1 MVHFKAEFK
10 TGEDVKKKLRFLR
23 EERLSPH
30 EVKPDGFVDH
40 FFCKKK
46 KKMVGVRGFEPPA
59 SASRTQR
66 SSQTEPH
73 PDLCRKLELSFK
85 FVYIIYHGFLRL
97 QAFFRKK
104 DKIF

>member
-1 MVHFKAEFK
+1 MVQCVVHFKAEFK

-40 FFCKKK
+40 FFA

-73 PDLCRKLELSFK
+73 PDLYSVFPET
-85 FVYIIYHGFLRL
+85 VYIIYHGFLRL